1 MRHNINKFL
10 YASFVACILIGGLL
24 FTSCDKDEEDLTTVK
39 LSVFG
44 PSPALRGGELKFIGA
59 NLDKVT
65 AVVLSPN
72 IEISTFVSK
81 TANELVITI
90 PQNTAPGKV
99 KLKTPQGDI
108 TTITPLTFSEPIS
121 IASVAP
127 AAVKAGDTFTI
138 NGDYL
143 NLIAQVIFSD
153 GVVVESANFIS
164 QTRAKIEVKV
174 PVEAQT
180 GKVMISNGAEIP
192 VLVYTASPV
201 QVTLPAITAVAP
213 NPVKPGTEVQITG
226 TNFQL
231 VKSLV
236 FSEEITVDNF
246 TVNDAKT
253 QITATVPTHAK
264 EGSIQ
269 LVAFSGVK
277 VSAAT
282 PLSLVGPAVTSISP
296 KPVKNGET
304 ITITG
309 TNLDLVVGATFGGDV
324 TGVILSQSA
333 TQLEVTVPLTATEG
347 KVTLTTNSGKIAETE
362 AITLVKP
369 IISSIAPLALMAGN
383 DITITGT
390 HLDLVRKVTFVG
402 GLSVDVTP
410 ASATSF
416 TVTVPPAA
424 VGTAAI
430 VMTTTNGTE
439 VTSSAQ
445 LAIEAANKP
454 VITKIDATV
463 KPGAKLTITGTKL
476 HLVEAIYFQP
486 NVKAVLYGVRTETSI
501 EVYVP
506 ETAKKG
512 AVTLKLVAFN
522 GDEVVSP
529 VFTISGTD
537 PITDPSYVFFNFDG
551 KNSWWGSYGAV
562 ENNPDLSLSGN
573 YFRINKDLP
582 SGWVDFFWRNSQNDL
597 KVAGVTV
604 AEWAV
609 KIDVNVLG
617 GTTPAFKFRLNG
629 TDGDFW
635 SIIPGFENKGGW
647 YTVTIPLK
655 SFKNGDGYGT
665 TVLPNVQNITKDF
678 GLATA
683 GDAGNVNM
691 CIDNVRFEK
700 ISGGSASVSSP
711 FKLIGF

>member
-127 AAVKAGDTFTI
+127 ATVKAGDTFTI

-192 VLVYTASPV
+192 VLVYTANPV
-201 QVTLPAITAVAP
+201 QVTLPAVTTVAP

-236 FSEEITVDNF
+236 FSEEITIDNF
-246 TVNDAKT
+246 TVNEAKT
-253 QITATVPTHAK
+253 QITAVVPMHAK

-324 TGVILSQSA
+324 TGVIMSQSA

-347 KVTLTTNSGKIAETE
+347 KVTLTTNSGKTAETE

-369 IISSIAPLALMAGN
+369 TISSIAPLALMAGN

-445 LAIEAANKP
+445 IAIEAANKP
-454 VITKIDATV
+454 VITGINASV

-529 VFTISGTD
+529 VFNISGTD
-537 PITDPSYVFFNFDG
+537 PVVDASYVFFNFDNRG
-551 KNSWWGSYGAV
+551 SWWGDKGAP
-562 ENNPDLSLSGN
+562 ENNPDLSLDGSS
-573 YFRINKDLP
+573 YFRLNHDMNP
-582 SGWVDFFWRNSQNDL
+582 WWTGFFWRNGRNDL
-597 KVAGVTV
+597 KTDGVTV
-604 AEWAV
+604 NEWAV
-609 KIDVNVLG
+609 KLDVNVLADVTG
-617 GTTPAFKFRLNG
+617 DMKLRLKG

-635 SIIPGFENKGGW
+635 AVIHGLQNKGGW
-647 YTVTIPLK
+647 YTVTIPLT
-655 SFKNGDGYGT
+655 SFIIDGGT
-665 TVLPNVQNITKDF
+665 TVIPNVANVDSDF
-678 GLATA
+678 GMAYT
-683 GDAGNVNM
+683 GPGEHVNM

>member
-127 AAVKAGDTFTI
+127 ATVKAGDTFTI

-192 VLVYTASPV
+192 VLVYTANPV
-201 QVTLPAITAVAP
+201 QVTLPAVTTVAP

-253 QITATVPTHAK
+253 QITAVVPMHAK

-324 TGVILSQSA
+324 TGVIMSQSA

-347 KVTLTTNSGKIAETE
+347 KVTLTTNSGKTAETE

-369 IISSIAPLALMAGN
+369 TISSIAPLALMAGN

-454 VITKIDATV
+454 VITGINASV

-501 EVYVP
+501 EVFVP

-529 VFTISGTD
+529 VFNISGTD
-537 PITDPSYVFFNFDG
+537 PVVDASYVFFNFDNRG
-551 KNSWWGSYGAV
+551 SWWGDKGAP
-562 ENNPDLSLSGN
+562 ENNPDLSLDGSS
-573 YFRINKDLP
+573 YFRLNHDMNP
-582 SGWVDFFWRNSQNDL
+582 WWTGFFWRNGRNDL
-597 KVAGVTV
+597 KTDGVTV
-604 AEWAV
+604 NEWAV
-609 KIDVNVLG
+609 KLDVNVLADVTG
-617 GTTPAFKFRLNG
+617 DMKLRLKG

-635 SIIPGFENKGGW
+635 AVIHGLQNKGGW
-647 YTVTIPLK
+647 YTVTIPLT
-655 SFKNGDGYGT
+655 SFIIDGGT
-665 TVLPNVQNITKDF
+665 TVIPNVANVDSDF
-678 GLATA
+678 GMAYT
-683 GDAGNVNM
+683 GPGEHVNM

>member
-1 MRHNINKFL
+1 MYAEAFL
-10 YASFVACILIGGLL
+10 Q
-24 FTSCDKDEEDLTTVK
+24 
-39 LSVFG
+39 SVCQF
-44 PSPALRGGELKFIGA
+44 P
-59 NLDKVT
+59 
-65 AVVLSPN
+65 
-72 IEISTFVSK
+72 
-81 TANELVITI
+81 ELVYCRVLLDHD
-90 PQNTAPGKV
+90 N
-99 KLKTPQGDI
+99 
-108 TTITPLTFSEPIS
+108 
-121 IASVAP
+121 
-127 AAVKAGDTFTI
+127 TFTDW
-138 NGDYL
+138 GCLFLQSLSGCRLVLFCD
-143 NLIAQVIFSD
+143 V
-153 GVVVESANFIS
+153 VVVESANFIS

-192 VLVYTASPV
+192 VLVYTANPV
-201 QVTLPAITAVAP
+201 QVTLPAVTTVAP

-226 TNFQL
+226 TDFQL

-253 QITATVPTHAK
+253 QITAVVPMHAK

-347 KVTLTTNSGKIAETE
+347 KVTLTTNSGKTAETE

-369 IISSIAPLALMAGN
+369 TISSIAPLALMAGN

-445 LAIEAANKP
+445 IAIEAANKP
-454 VITKIDATV
+454 VITGINASV

-512 AVTLKLVAFN
+512 AVTLKLVAYN

-537 PITDPSYVFFNFDG
+537 PVVDANLILWNFDSGLAADGGSWNGVGG
-551 KNSWWGSYGAV
+551 KG
-562 ENNPDLSLSGN
+562 DLSDGVSGN
-573 YFRINKDLP
+573 YYEITSANWGTGYWWFPENWIKKLMLKNINIYAFVNNALTWTNYSGFDPEFSTSNPLQVGKDSYRYP
-582 SGWVDFFWRNSQNDL
+582 R
-597 KVAGVTV
+597 KR
-604 AEWAV
+604 E
-609 KIDVNVLG
+609 
-617 GTTPAFKFRLNG
+617 
-629 TDGDFW
+629 
-635 SIIPGFENKGGW
+635 
-647 YTVTIPLK
+647 
-655 SFKNGDGYGT
+655 YG
-665 TVLPNVQNITKDF
+665 
-678 GLATA
+678 
-683 GDAGNVNM
+683 
-691 CIDNVRFEK
+691 
-700 ISGGSASVSSP
+700 
-711 FKLIGF
+711 IGFSANF

>member
-127 AAVKAGDTFTI
+127 ATVKAGDTFTI

-192 VLVYTASPV
+192 VLVYTANPV
-201 QVTLPAITAVAP
+201 QVTLPAVTTVAP

-253 QITATVPTHAK
+253 QITAVVPTHAK

-347 KVTLTTNSGKIAETE
+347 KVTLTTNSGKTAETE

-369 IISSIAPLALMAGN
+369 TISSIAPLALMAGN

-454 VITKIDATV
+454 VITGINASV

-501 EVYVP
+501 EVFVP

-529 VFTISGTD
+529 VFNISGTD
-537 PITDPSYVFFNFDG
+537 PVVDASYVFFNFDNRG
-551 KNSWWGSYGAV
+551 SWWGDKGAP
-562 ENNPDLSLSGN
+562 ENNPDLSLDGSS
-573 YFRINKDLP
+573 YFRLNHDMNP
-582 SGWVDFFWRNSQNDL
+582 WWTGFFWRNGRNDL
-597 KVAGVTV
+597 KTDGVTV
-604 AEWAV
+604 NEWAV
-609 KIDVNVLG
+609 KLDVNVLADVTG
-617 GTTPAFKFRLNG
+617 DMKLRLKG

-635 SIIPGFENKGGW
+635 AVIHGLQNKGGW
-647 YTVTIPLK
+647 YTVTIPLT
-655 SFKNGDGYGT
+655 SFIIDGGT
-665 TVLPNVQNITKDF
+665 TVIPNVANVDSDF
-678 GLATA
+678 GMAYA
-683 GDAGNVNM
+683 GPGEHVNM
-691 CIDNVRFEK
+691 CIDNIRFEK
-700 ISGGSASVSSP
+700 ISNGSGAP
-711 FKLIGF
+711 KFKLIGF

>member
-153 GVVVESANFIS
+153 GVVVDSADFIS

-180 GKVMISNGAEIP
+180 GKVMVSNGAEIP

-201 QVTLPAITAVAP
+201 QVTLPAVTAVAP

-253 QITATVPTHAK
+253 QITAVVPMHAK

-324 TGVILSQSA
+324 PGVILSQSA

-347 KVTLTTNSGKIAETE
+347 KVTLTTNSGKTAETE

-369 IISSIAPLALMAGN
+369 TISSIAPLALMAGN

-454 VITKIDATV
+454 VITGINASV

-501 EVYVP
+501 EVFVP

-529 VFTISGTD
+529 VFNISGTD
-537 PITDPSYVFFNFDG
+537 PVVDASYVFFNFDNRG
-551 KNSWWGSYGAV
+551 SWWGDKGAP
-562 ENNPDLSLSGN
+562 ENNPDLSLDGSS
-573 YFRINKDLP
+573 YFRLNHDMNP
-582 SGWVDFFWRNSQNDL
+582 WWTGFFWRNGRNDL
-597 KVAGVTV
+597 KTDGVTV
-604 AEWAV
+604 NEWAV
-609 KIDVNVLG
+609 KLDVNVLADVTG
-617 GTTPAFKFRLNG
+617 DMKLRLKG

-635 SIIPGFENKGGW
+635 AVIHGLQNKGGW
-647 YTVTIPLK
+647 YTVTIPLT
-655 SFKNGDGYGT
+655 SFIIDGGT
-665 TVLPNVQNITKDF
+665 TVIPNVANVDSDF
-678 GLATA
+678 GMAYT
-683 GDAGNVNM
+683 GPGEHVNM

>member
-108 TTITPLTFSEPIS
+108 TTITALTFSEPIS

-127 AAVKAGDTFTI
+127 ATVKAGDTFTI

-192 VLVYTASPV
+192 VLVYTANPV
-201 QVTLPAITAVAP
+201 QVTLPAVTTVAP

-253 QITATVPTHAK
+253 QITAVVPMHAK

-347 KVTLTTNSGKIAETE
+347 KVTLTTNSGKTAETE

-369 IISSIAPLALMAGN
+369 TISSIAPLALMAGN

-454 VITKIDATV
+454 VITGINASV

-501 EVYVP
+501 EVFVP

-529 VFTISGTD
+529 VFNISGTD
-537 PITDPSYVFFNFDG
+537 PVVDASYVFFNFDNRG
-551 KNSWWGSYGAV
+551 SWWGDKGAP
-562 ENNPDLSLSGN
+562 ENNPDLSLDGSS
-573 YFRINKDLP
+573 YFRLNHDMNP
-582 SGWVDFFWRNSQNDL
+582 WWTGFFWRNGRNDL
-597 KVAGVTV
+597 KTDGVTV
-604 AEWAV
+604 NEWAV
-609 KIDVNVLG
+609 KLDVNVLADVTG
-617 GTTPAFKFRLNG
+617 DMKLRLKG

-635 SIIPGFENKGGW
+635 AVIHGLQNKGGW
-647 YTVTIPLK
+647 YTVTIPLT
-655 SFKNGDGYGT
+655 SFIIDGGT
-665 TVLPNVQNITKDF
+665 TVIPNVANVDSDF
-678 GLATA
+678 GMAYT
-683 GDAGNVNM
+683 GPGEHVNM

>member
-127 AAVKAGDTFTI
+127 ATVKAGDTFTI

-192 VLVYTASPV
+192 VLVYTANPV
-201 QVTLPAITAVAP
+201 QVTLPAVTTVAP

-253 QITATVPTHAK
+253 QITAVVPMHAK

-347 KVTLTTNSGKIAETE
+347 KVILTTNSGKTAETE

-369 IISSIAPLALMAGN
+369 TISSIAPLALMAGN

-445 LAIEAANKP
+445 LVIEAANKP

-512 AVTLKLVAFN
+512 AVTLKLVAYN

-537 PITDPSYVFFNFDG
+537 PVVDASYVFFNFDNKG
-551 KNSWWGSYGAV
+551 SWWGDKGAP
-562 ENNPDLSLSGN
+562 ENDPALSLDGSS
-573 YFRINKDLP
+573 YFRLNHEMNP
-582 SGWVDFFWRNSQNDL
+582 WWTGFFWRNGRNDL
-597 KVAGVTV
+597 KTDGVTV
-604 AEWAV
+604 NEWAV
-609 KIDVNVLG
+609 KLDVNVLADVTG
-617 GTTPAFKFRLNG
+617 DMKLRLKG

-635 SIIPGFENKGGW
+635 AVIHGLQNKGGW
-647 YTVTIPLK
+647 YTVTIPLT
-655 SFKNGDGYGT
+655 SFIIDGGT
-665 TVLPNVQNITKDF
+665 TVIPNVANVDSDF
-678 GLATA
+678 GMAYA
-683 GDAGNVNM
+683 GPGEHVNM
-691 CIDNVRFEK
+691 CIDNIRFEK
-700 ISGGSASVSSP
+700 ISNGSGAP
-711 FKLIGF
+711 KFKLIGF